1 MWTYKYLNLNIKWK
15 KLNVL
20 KFFNFQ
26 FKLLI
31 RFLKIISK
39 GFFIYNVVYCVLE
52 FFDYVI
58 GESIFFLNCVLF
70 IDKIVRCIFYIV
82 LKFVLIYYSI
92 LLLYVG
98 IYI

>member
-26 FKLLI
+26 FKLL

-70 IDKIVRCIFYIV
+70 IDKIDVFFIQCIN
-82 LKFVLIYYSI
+82 LW
-92 LLLYVG
+92 
-98 IYI
+98 